1 MVNSNTGYIKLNN
14 FSSTTMAEIRKASFE
29 LKDQGMENLI
39 LDLQN
44 NGGGYLRTAVDLSD
58 EFLSGTKKNCIH

>member
-1 MVNSNTGYIKLNN
+1 
-14 FSSTTMAEIRKASFE
+14 
-29 LKDQGMENLI
+29 MENLI

-58 EFLSGTKKNCIH
+58 EFLSGTKKIISTNVRKFPENIQTGKKGLLEKGKLLF